1 MANFRMD
8 GIDEIIKELEQAGR
22 FGEIAPK
29 AVDAAAPVLEKA
41 VKSAV
46 AAAAGKGY
54 AHGDLE
60 RSIKK
65 TKAKLNE
72 WGAFAVIKPT
82 GKDHKGVSNAKKLL
96 SLEFGNSRQ
105 RPHPCLAQAVSSVK
119 NQCMEIMEETVYKEL
134 GRK

>member
-8 GIDEIIKELEQAGR
+8 GIDGIIKELEQAGR

-29 AVDAAAPVLEKA
+29 AVDAAAPVLENA

-46 AAAAGKGY
+46 AEAANKGY
-54 AHGDLE
+54 ASGDLE
-60 RSIKK
+60 RSIRK

-72 WGAFAVIKPT
+72 WGAFAVIKPN
-82 GKDHKGVSNAKKLL
+82 GKDGKGVSNAKKLL

-105 RPHPCLAQAVSSVK
+105 RPHPCLAAAVSSVRER
-119 NQCMEIMEETVYKEL
+119 CMEIMEETVRKEL
-134 GRK
+134 GIK